1 MSIEK
6 MYFNESR
13 KSFSQQLLFEFSLFR
28 FHFVSAFLYLDYFY
42 KKYPVKQT
50 ASLHLKLLLKST
62 FF

>member
-13 KSFSQQLLFEFSLFR
+13 IEFSLFR